1 MPMLTLIGVLF
12 AANAWVGW
20 LLGYHSVSRYVT
32 FWILTALAL
41 ATAWNTV
48 TRVFPAVSRVD
59 AIIRVGVV
67 TFAVVVVAGVLLG
80 SAGRL
85 TIAGRPALQTPMCAA
100 APFAPARASGL
111 TPPHRPPASL
121 VPAALG
127 AAL

>member
-20 LLGYHSVSRYVT
+20 LLGYHSVSRYVI
-32 FWILTALAL
+32 FWTLSALAL

-67 TFAVVVVAGVLLG
+67 TFAVVVVAGVLLRR
-80 SAGRL
+80 ARRVA
-85 TIAGRPALQTPMCAA
+85 IARRPAFPTPVCAPP
-100 APFAPARASGL
+100 PFSPRRASGL
-111 TPPHRPPASL
+111 APP
-121 VPAALG
+121 
-127 AAL
+127 

>member
-20 LLGYHSVSRYVT
+20 LLGYHSVSRYVI

-67 TFAVVVVAGVLLG
+67 TFAVVVVAGVVLG
-80 SAGRL
+80 SAR
-85 TIAGRPALQTPMCAA
+85 RAA
-100 APFAPARASGL
+100 VAR
-111 TPPHRPPASL
+111 RPPLPEPVCAPGHVAPVRGSRL
-121 VPAALG
+121 SAPR
-127 AAL
+127 

>member
-20 LLGYHSVSRYVT
+20 LLGYHSVSRYVI
-32 FWILTALAL
+32 FWILSALAL

-67 TFAVVVVAGVLLG
+67 TFAVVVVAG
-80 SAGRL
+80 GRFGPPRRG
-85 TIAGRPALQTPMCAA
+85 ASPARPAVCRRLCAA
-100 APFAPARASGL
+100 ALCPPLGAFGLSPLHRPARF
-111 TPPHRPPASL
+111 PPPRPRR
-121 VPAALG
+121 
-127 AAL
+127 

>member
-20 LLGYHSVSRYVT
+20 LLGYHSVSRYVI
-32 FWILTALAL
+32 FWILSALAL

-67 TFAVVVVAGVLLG
+67 TFAVVVVAGMLLVRG
-80 SAGRL
+80 PPLTISGRL
-85 TIAGRPALQTPMCAA
+85 SMQTPM
-100 APFAPARASGL
+100 FAPSTL
-111 TPPHRPPASL
+111 EPQ
-121 VPAALG
+121 
-127 AAL
+127 